1 MAALDQHLAPD
12 EAVVLRTRLHP
23 VVFGNAASFALFTLA
38 VVVLIVARNDLTPR
52 TIGLLWLGAA
62 AVVAV
67 SFVPP
72 VLRWRASAFAVTN
85 RRVLAQV
92 GIFSRRVIEAPLG
105 RGAGVR
111 IEQNTWGRLFDYATL
126 ALVGPDGAIESFPQV
141 ARASA
146 LRDAT
151 ARRAGASSAAR
162 GRA

>member
-1 MAALDQHLAPD
+1 MAPLDRHLAPD

-38 VVVLIVARNDLTPR
+38 VVVLVVARNELTPR

-62 AVVAV
+62 GVVAV
-67 SFVPP
+67 SSVPP

-92 GIFSRRVIEAPLG
+92 GIFSPRVVEAPIG

-111 IEQNTWGRLFDYATL
+111 IEQNLWGRLFDYATV
-126 ALVGPDGAIESFPQV
+126 ALVGPDGAVEAFPQV
-141 ARASA
+141 ARAAA

-151 ARRAGASSAAR
+151 ARRAAVSSAAR
-162 GRA
+162 GKG